1 MNSKRFTVLIVTVLA
16 LGQSALA
23 EYAELRQE
31 KNQFNKMQTGAGIV
45 QPVGTTGNQFK
56 AAIFFASPTHA
67 STVAGK
73 REPQADGAYRL
84 QHTRVGIAYYGRVFQ
99 YQFGSVI
106 SPPNKDAD
114 GNDLAA
120 NASPLD
126 YWKAEPHNAYKA
138 ELSTTA
144 EYGRFYWSA
153 SAEKV
158 YATRPGPADIVWV
171 KKMPVATANN
181 PTVTGAGWATETISN
196 SLKLHSKTVSSKV
209 TEMWQEENAVFYS
222 AAVHRVIISGSPSK
236 PVKRIYWTGTR
247 YPGVSVTIPDSR
259 ISKVKV
265 VYNDA
270 FPKNV
275 PNDQAEKLAE
285 EGLGNSGL
293 STSSGVA
300 VQTQT
305 LWYSKTEKALKALN
319 KEGRVFVEFL
329 GQIMPGTNI
338 PESLGFEVVDV
349 VKEPVSQL
357 ELVERGDPFPILQP
371 EAKHAAGT
379 FPAGGQSARGQIVRD
394 GALFWRLGRAPY
406 VLCH

>member
-23 EYAELRQE
+23 EYVELRQE

-84 QHTRVGIAYYGRVFQ
+84 QHTRVGIAYYGRGFQ

-138 ELSTTA
+138 ELSTAA

-153 SAEKV
+153 SVEKV

-171 KKMPVATANN
+171 KKLPVATASN
-181 PTVTGAGWATETISN
+181 PIVTGTGWATETLSD
-196 SLKLHSKTVSSKV
+196 SLKLHTKTVSGKV
-209 TEMWQEENAVFYS
+209 TEMWREENAVFYP
-222 AAVHRVIISGSPSK
+222 AATHRVIISGSTAK
-236 PVKRIYWTGTR
+236 PPRKIYWVGSK
-247 YPGVSVTIPDSR
+247 YAGVPVSIPDSR
-259 ISKVKV
+259 ISKIKV
-265 VYNDA
+265 IYNES
-270 FPKNV
+270 FPENV
-275 PNDQAEKLAE
+275 AAS
-285 EGLGNSGL
+285 EG
-293 STSSGVA
+293 
-300 VQTQT
+300 
-305 LWYSKTEKALKALN
+305 
-319 KEGRVFVEFL
+319 
-329 GQIMPGTNI
+329 
-338 PESLGFEVVDV
+338 
-349 VKEPVSQL
+349 EPVFES
-357 ELVERGDPFPILQP
+357 
-371 EAKHAAGT
+371 
-379 FPAGGQSARGQIVRD
+379 
-394 GALFWRLGRAPY
+394 
-406 VLCH
+406 